1 MTIHIGPVDPLHA
14 GELMTVQRAAY
25 VAEARQ
31 NGVLSIPP
39 LEETLDEIRASL
51 ALGLAFGAWIGPR
64 LVGSV
69 RASVDGSR
77 MLISRLSVAPD
88 MQGQG
93 IGRALLEAV
102 STARPDDVDL
112 LWLVTGARSDGNV
125 RMYVKAGFVQTR
137 TGVDEM
143 NVPIVFLEK
152 KVISR
157 SG

>member
-1 MTIHIGPVDPLHA
+1 MTIHIGPVDPSHA

-51 ALGLAFGAWIGPR
+51 GLALGAWIGPR

-69 RASVDGSR
+69 RGRVDGSR

-88 MQGQG
+88 VQGQG
-93 IGRALLEAV
+93 IGRALLEAI
-102 STARPDDVDL
+102 TDARPDEVEL
-112 LWLVTGARSDGNV
+112 LWLVTGARSDDNV

-137 TGVDEM
+137 AGVDEM
-143 NVPIVFLEK
+143 NVPVVFLEK
-152 KVISR
+152 KVISS